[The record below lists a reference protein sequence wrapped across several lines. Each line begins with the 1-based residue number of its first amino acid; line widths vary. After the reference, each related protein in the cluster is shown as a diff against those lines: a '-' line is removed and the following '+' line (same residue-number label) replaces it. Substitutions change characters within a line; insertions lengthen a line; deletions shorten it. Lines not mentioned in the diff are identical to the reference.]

1 MKKIFTCCFLCL
13 FSVLLLAQNKNTKI
27 SGKVTDSTTGSP
39 IVSATVALENEKTG
53 TRTDVEGNFF
63 LNVQGGKSYTI
74 KITSIGYQAKVL
86 SGIEANEN
94 NFFISVSLQKANVQL
109 GDVIVRSSARRESTA
124 SLYTVQKNSSAI
136 SDAISAEVIKK
147 SPDRTTSEVLRR
159 VSGTS
164 IQDNKF
170 VIIRG
175 LSERYNTSLLNNSVL
190 PSTEPDKKAFSFD
203 IIPSSLIDNITIYKS
218 PTPDLP
224 GDFAGG
230 AVKITTRDYPTKSLS
245 ELSVKLTYNSQTT
258 FKNFYKGY
266 PNGNLDWLGYFDD
279 QRLIPGGYYKNR
291 GSAYYNLDDGQK
303 IGITKQFPNTYGEQ
317 VANISSA

>member
-1 MKKIFTCCFLCL
+1 CCFLCL

-39 IVSATVALENEKTG
+39 VISATVALENEKGG

-63 LNVQGGKSYTI
+63 LNVERGKSYII
-74 KITSIGYQAKVL
+74 KITSIGYQSKVL
-86 SGIEANEN
+86 SGIEASEN
-94 NFFISVSLQKANVQL
+94 NFFISVSLQKSNVQL
-109 GDVIVRSSARRESTA
+109 SDVVVRTSARRESTA

-190 PSTEPDKKAFSFD
+190 PSTEPDKKAFS
-203 IIPSSLIDNITIYKS
+203 
-218 PTPDLP
+218 
-224 GDFAGG
+224 
-230 AVKITTRDYPTKSLS
+230 
-245 ELSVKLTYNSQTT
+245 
-258 FKNFYKGY
+258 
-266 PNGNLDWLGYFDD
+266 
-279 QRLIPGGYYKNR
+279 
-291 GSAYYNLDDGQK
+291 
-303 IGITKQFPNTYGEQ
+303 
-317 VANISSA
+317 

>member
-1 MKKIFTCCFLCL
+1 VKEIFTCCFLCL
-13 FSVLLLAQNKNTKI
+13 VSTLLFAQIKYAKI
-27 SGKVTDSTTGSP
+27 SGKVTDSTNGNPVVGASVT
-39 IVSATVALENEKTG
+39 LESGKG
-53 TRTDVEGNFF
+53 TKTDVEGNFF
-63 LNVQGGKSYTI
+63 LNVEGGKSYTI
-74 KITSIGYQAKVL
+74 RLTSVGYQTKVL
-86 SGIEANEN
+86 DGIEATEN

-109 GDVIVRSSARRESTA
+109 KDVVVRSSARKESTA

-175 LSERYNTSLLNNSVL
+175 LSERYNASLLNNSVL

-224 GDFAGG
+224 EILRGCRQNNYERLSN
-230 AVKITTRDYPTKSLS
+230 KKSERAFS
-245 ELSVKLTYNSQTT
+245 
-258 FKNFYKGY
+258 
-266 PNGNLDWLGYFDD
+266 
-279 QRLIPGGYYKNR
+279 
-291 GSAYYNLDDGQK
+291 
-303 IGITKQFPNTYGEQ
+303 
-317 VANISSA
+317 

>member
-1 MKKIFTCCFLCL
+1 
-13 FSVLLLAQNKNTKI
+13 
-27 SGKVTDSTTGSP
+27 
-39 IVSATVALENEKTG
+39 
-53 TRTDVEGNFF
+53 
-63 LNVQGGKSYTI
+63 
-74 KITSIGYQAKVL
+74 
-86 SGIEANEN
+86 
-94 NFFISVSLQKANVQL
+94 LQKSNVQL
-109 GDVIVRSSARRESTA
+109 SDVVVRTSARRESTA

-230 AVKITTRDYPTKSLS
+230 RSK
-245 ELSVKLTYNSQTT
+245 
-258 FKNFYKGY
+258 
-266 PNGNLDWLGYFDD
+266 
-279 QRLIPGGYYKNR
+279 
-291 GSAYYNLDDGQK
+291 
-303 IGITKQFPNTYGEQ
+303 
-317 VANISSA
+317 